1 MILNNPSITNTIIY
15 PGFSYTLDNYFMKLN
30 TTPVRK
36 SYTNMFNNSNGQ
48 GGTGDSSGNLAET
61 YSPIAIK
68 PPPRNSTLYPE
79 YTSYLNRWY

>member
-1 MILNNPSITNTIIY
+1 
-15 PGFSYTLDNYFMKLN
+15 MKLN

-61 YSPIAIK
+61 YSQYNK
-68 PPPRNSTLYPE
+68 
-79 YTSYLNRWY
+79 TSAKKFYIIS